1 MKEIQ
6 LRPRIEKHD
15 LKVKAKKAKQ
25 FLEKNERIKIVVR
38 FKGRQHHFMDEL
50 GPNTLNSF
58 LENIEEKCE
67 KKNQKFTFNKIPVRF
82 WMAAPKLFHSKHNH
96 VTIV

>member
-58 LENIEEKCE
+58 LENIEEKFKIVNPI
-67 KKNQKFTFNKIPVRF
+67 KKSGRQYTVVI
-82 WMAAPKLFHSKHNH
+82 
-96 VTIV
+96 T